1 MRETIVAGNWKMN
14 TTIADAMAIVGGVL
28 RRNDEFGR
36 VKVIFLPPSI
46 WLVPIKE
53 RYRSATLGAQN
64 IYSHLRGPYTGEL
77 SVEMLHAIAKY
88 VLVGHSERRTVFGE
102 DHALINAKLKT
113 VLQANLRP
121 ILAVGEEAK
130 LNIGKKEKRDILAL
144 VKKSELGRSLVS
156 ATRGLSH
163 SQWSKMVLAYEPV
176 WAIGSGQAA
185 SGNYANSIIG
195 ALRAMVVQLANDKV
209 ATNIPIL
216 YGGSVSRYTAPDFA
230 QFENIDGVLVGNA
243 SLRVAEFSNI
253 IETFALARARRKN
266 ENSA

>member
-1 MRETIVAGNWKMN
+1 MLVIGEMN

-130 LNIGKKEKRDILAL
+130 LNIGKK
-144 VKKSELGRSLVS
+144 KK
-156 ATRGLSH
+156 
-163 SQWSKMVLAYEPV
+163 
-176 WAIGSGQAA
+176 
-185 SGNYANSIIG
+185 
-195 ALRAMVVQLANDKV
+195 
-209 ATNIPIL
+209 
-216 YGGSVSRYTAPDFA
+216 
-230 QFENIDGVLVGNA
+230 
-243 SLRVAEFSNI
+243 
-253 IETFALARARRKN
+253 ETFLLLLKKRTWQVAGECNKGLITFPVGVKWCLPTSQYGRLVVGKPQVGVMLILLSVRCGQWLSSLPTTKLLLIFPFYMEERK
-266 ENSA
+266 SLYRSRFCTV